1 MQTRIDH
8 LVIGASDLKQGIDY
22 VNECLGV
29 DMPYGGVHE
38 KMGSHNHLLQLG
50 GNVFLEVIA
59 INPDTEPPKNPR
71 WYGLDDPY
79 IRRQIKAQ
87 PTLLTW
93 VVNTKNIEKLLQ
105 ETIFALGKATL
116 LSRGN
121 LSWYFGLPDDG
132 RLLAG
137 GMVPY
142 VIEWQTDLHPSTY
155 MADVGCRLE
164 GLEIYHSYPSW
175 LQSVLEAIGAAG
187 LVKIHP
193 LPKNRP
199 PYLVAHIHTSKGTKE
214 LRSDVGMLSEVL
226 QRTRR

>member
-1 MQTRIDH
+1 
-8 LVIGASDLKQGIDY
+8 
-22 VNECLGV
+22 
-29 DMPYGGVHE
+29 MPYGGVHE
-38 KMGSHNHLLQLG
+38 KMGTHNHVLQLG
-50 GNVFLEVIA
+50 GNVFLEVMA
-59 INPDTEPPKNPR
+59 INPDTEPPENPR

-105 ETIFALGKATL
+105 QTTFEFGKATL

-142 VIEWQTDLHPSTY
+142 VIEWQTDRHPSEY
-155 MADVGCRLE
+155 MVVYTSDYRWQDDAWMSKKSAEPPTRCSGQHLR
-164 GLEIYHSYPSW
+164 SASW
-175 LQSVLEAIGAAG
+175 LLAAQSGRIQPFADLA
-187 LVKIHP
+187 
-193 LPKNRP
+193 
-199 PYLVAHIHTSKGTKE
+199 
-214 LRSDVGMLSEVL
+214 
-226 QRTRR
+226 